1 MNAKGSAVS
10 EANTRLA
17 RDYAALDDAA
27 LVVCVRAGER
37 EAFRQVMQRCNQR
50 LYRVVRGV
58 LDDEAE
64 IEDVMQEAYLK
75 VFEKIETFRGASSLA
90 TWISRIAI
98 NEAIQRLRR
107 RHPTVDIDN
116 LDNAASGAGSVVS
129 LPLRAA
135 DGDPAAAVARDE
147 LHRLLERA
155 VATLPPTFR
164 SVFLLRDV
172 EGCSTEETA
181 ELLAIRSE
189 TVKTRLH
196 RARQLLQSELRERAE
211 AALGGTFP
219 FLGRRCSRVTDAVL
233 ARLDG
238 HFPANT

>member
-1 MNAKGSAVS
+1 MSANGNTVGNAGTGV
-10 EANTRLA
+10 A

-75 VFEKIETFRGASSLA
+75 VFEKIDTFRGASSLA

-116 LDNAASGAGSVVS
+116 LDNAAPGAGSVVS

-155 VATLPPTFR
+155 VATLPPAFR

-181 ELLAIRSE
+181 ELLAIRAE

-196 RARQLLQSELRERAE
+196 RARRLLQCELRERAE

-219 FLGRRCSRVTDAVL
+219 FLGRRCSRMADAVL
-233 ARLDG
+233 ERLGDR
-238 HFPANT
+238 FQSRS

>member
-1 MNAKGSAVS
+1 MNAKRNAVRAA
-10 EANTRLA
+10 EVGVA

-27 LVVCVRAGER
+27 LVACVRAGER

-50 LYRVVRGV
+50 LYRVARGV
-58 LDDEAE
+58 LNDESE

-75 VFEKIETFRGASSLA
+75 AFEKIDGFRGESSLA

-98 NEAIQRLRR
+98 NEAIERLRR

-116 LDNAASGAGSVVS
+116 VDEAAHDAECVTS
-129 LPLRAA
+129 LSLRAGG
-135 DGDPAAAVARDE
+135 GDPAAAAARAD

-155 VATLPPTFR
+155 VATLPPAFR

-196 RARQLLQSELRERAE
+196 RARHLLQDELRERAE

-219 FLGRRCSRVTDAVL
+219 FLGRRCSRVTEAVL
-233 ARLDG
+233 ARLDD
-238 HFPANT
+238 HC

>member
-1 MNAKGSAVS
+1 MSAKG
-10 EANTRLA
+10 NTVGNAGTGVA

-27 LVVCVRAGER
+27 LASCVRAGER
-37 EAFRQVMQRCNQR
+37 GAFRQVMQRCNQR

-58 LDDEAE
+58 LNDEAE

-75 VFEKIETFRGASSLA
+75 AFEKIDGFRGDSSLP

-98 NEAIQRLRR
+98 NQAIERQRR
-107 RHPTVDIDN
+107 RRPTVDIET
-116 LDNAASGAGSVVS
+116 LDDPTNAAGGVISLSLRTSGA
-129 LPLRAA
+129 
-135 DGDPAAAVARDE
+135 DPAAAAAREE

-155 VATLPPTFR
+155 VATLPPAFR

-181 ELLAIRSE
+181 ELLAIRAE

-196 RARQLLQSELRERAE
+196 RARRLLQCELRERAE

-219 FLGRRCSRVTDAVL
+219 FLGRRCSRMADAVL
-233 ARLDG
+233 ERLGDR
-238 HFPANT
+238 FQSRS